1 VTKGMPCFEVML
13 NKTIPYHWV
22 VESKESSVKGA
33 EKEVL

>member
-1 VTKGMPCFEVML
+1 MKGIPSFEVML

-22 VESKESSVKGA
+22 VESEASSVKGA